1 MNKIY
6 IYFEIG
12 LQFHVKEK
20 KKTYRTLVTLGSIS
34 AGFLIA
40 VTPWTLT
47 EFVSS
52 IWEIEVPPNLEFVV
66 TWIAISNSFW
76 NPILY
81 GLLNK
86 SFRSVAF
93 ELMTRFLCRNYFI
106 RLVSTTFFNK
116 RNGFN
121 DGNSPPTA
129 RIDIIPETDG
139 PV

>member
-1 MNKIY
+1 M
-6 IYFEIG
+6 
-12 LQFHVKEK
+12 
-20 KKTYRTLVTLGSIS
+20 TLGSIS

-40 VTPWTLT
+40 VGPWTLT

-52 IWEIEVPPNLEFVV
+52 VWEVEVPHNFEFVV

-93 ELMTRFLCRNYFI
+93 DLITRFLCRNYLI
-106 RLVSTTFFNK
+106 RLVSNTFVNK
-116 RNGFN
+116 RQAVSNR
-121 DGNSPPTA
+121 NSPPTA
-129 RIDIIPETDG
+129 RIEIIAAETEG
-139 PV
+139 PL